1 MCNCCKPQ
9 PERIRCM
16 EADSQTQQQV
26 SAEHSTEP
34 SESPALVEVQMSS
47 ADAARSEDNILRW
60 MAYLPE
66 DCVRTMIDMGWDI
79 TT

>member
-1 MCNCCKPQ
+1 
-9 PERIRCM
+9 M
-16 EADSQTQQQV
+16 EADSQAQQRV
-26 SAEHSTEP
+26 SAEEP
-34 SESPALVEVQMSS
+34 SESSAPVEVQVSS

-60 MAYLPE
+60 MEYLPE

>member
-1 MCNCCKPQ
+1 MG
-9 PERIRCM
+9 
-16 EADSQTQQQV
+16 ADNRVQQRF
-26 SAEHSTEP
+26 SAEVSTEP
-34 SESPALVEVQMSS
+34 SEASAAVEVQVSS
-47 ADAARSEDNILRW
+47 ADAARSEDNILQW

>member
-1 MCNCCKPQ
+1 
-9 PERIRCM
+9 M

-26 SAEHSTEP
+26 SAEGPTEP
-34 SESPALVEVQMSS
+34 SKSPALVEVQMSS

-60 MAYLPE
+60 MEYLPE

>member
-1 MCNCCKPQ
+1 MQ
-9 PERIRCM
+9 D
-16 EADSQTQQQV
+16 DSQAQQRV
-26 SAEHSTEP
+26 SAEMPTEP
-34 SESPALVEVQMSS
+34 SEASASVEVQVSS
-47 ADAARSEDNILRW
+47 ADGARSEDNILEW

>member
-1 MCNCCKPQ
+1 
-9 PERIRCM
+9 M
-16 EADSQTQQQV
+16 EADSQAKQRV
-26 SAEHSTEP
+26 SADVPTEP
-34 SESPALVEVQMSS
+34 SKASAPGEVQVSS